1 MGGVGWEGGGV
12 KMKGKKQDGKNA
24 KGGLL
29 ANGWGTLQSGGSAPP
44 KRGFLFTFVNT
55 EVMLG
60 GGLYSSV
67 HKEVTKAD

>member
-1 MGGVGWEGGGV
+1 
-12 KMKGKKQDGKNA
+12 MKGKKQDSKNA

-44 KRGFLFTFVNT
+44 KRGFLFTSVNT

>member
-1 MGGVGWEGGGV
+1 
-12 KMKGKKQDGKNA
+12 MKGKKQDSKNA

-44 KRGFLFTFVNT
+44 KWGFLFTFVNT